1 MAAVWIV
8 DCTITCVPVSHLT
21 LSSRHV
27 VKCGALYIQVQ
38 RVEKGGMVGVWWA
51 YGSVSRHRTPHITIP
66 EGGTSLTPSLS
77 LSVSVFLLMNP
88 FIDIG
93 LIHAPWLSV
102 GLAMMVVAVFRIGT
116 GCAVGAA
123 RRWC

>member
-1 MAAVWIV
+1 MGAYHAIAHH
-8 DCTITCVPVSHLT
+8 TSPFPKGELHL
-21 LSSRHV
+21 H
-27 VKCGALYIQVQ
+27 
-38 RVEKGGMVGVWWA
+38 
-51 YGSVSRHRTPHITIP
+51 P
-66 EGGTSLTPSLS
+66 LS